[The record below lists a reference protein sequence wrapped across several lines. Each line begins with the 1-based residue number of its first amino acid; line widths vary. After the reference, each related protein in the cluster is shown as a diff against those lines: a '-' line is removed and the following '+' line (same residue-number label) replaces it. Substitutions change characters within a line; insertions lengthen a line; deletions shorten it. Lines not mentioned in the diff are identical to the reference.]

1 MEMWKFHE
9 HIIAVANSRGLPITK
24 LQLQLVMYFAIKDA
38 VRGKPELYGLAK
50 DMYDEHFEVT
60 RFGPQVPSIA
70 ERYLGFGASVLPT
83 IYYAQNKYFK
93 PLNNQIVKLL
103 EEPGMRLVTRAQN
116 EDFWSESDLGSKY
129 SLKEI
134 LKW

>member
-9 HIIAVANSRGLPITK
+9 HIISVADSKRLPITK
-24 LQLQLVMYFAIKDA
+24 LQLQLVMYFAIKDT
-38 VRGKPELYGLAK
+38 VKEKPELCELARG
-50 DMYDEHFEVT
+50 MYDEQFEVT
-60 RFGPQVPSIA
+60 RFGPQLPSIA

-83 IYYAQNKYFK
+83 INYRQDKYFK
-93 PLNNQIVKLL
+93 PFNYNIVKLL
-103 EEPGMRLVTRAQN
+103 KEPGMSLVARAQD
-116 EDFWSESDLGSKY
+116 EDFWFENDLGSKY